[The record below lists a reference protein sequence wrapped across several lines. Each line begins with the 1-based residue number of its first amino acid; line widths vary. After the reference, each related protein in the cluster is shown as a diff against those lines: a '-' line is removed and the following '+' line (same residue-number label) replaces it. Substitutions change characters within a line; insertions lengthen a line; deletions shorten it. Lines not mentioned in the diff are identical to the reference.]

1 MDSKEMDLSPL
12 TTNETSNELE
22 LKSKVYLR
30 HTHEPHVAVSTLRS
44 SRVSGP
50 RDDAMVVDEARVD
63 PNSPE

>member
-30 HTHEPHVAVSTLRS
+30 HTHVAVSTLRS